1 MTAFAKLREDE
12 ANALLG
18 VRPDKGRVL
27 DVVPWQEVGARECLL
42 EGAERRDF
50 RRPEVITAPPTYLRE
65 YIAVVCAPGQV
76 AVSGNV
82 LLPGTYRHNQYPR
95 LSNRWSRELAPQFAQ
110 GPRAEDVTATLDG
123 TYFWLGSEWRGHF
136 GHVMTDQLPRM
147 WVWSRA
153 KAEHPELKALLS
165 LASAHSE
172 LPRWQVELFG
182 AAGIDE
188 EDLVAITEPM
198 RVERLLAATSMFSMP
213 SYVHPGVTD
222 V

>member
-147 WVWSRA
+147 WAWSRA
-153 KAEHPELKALLS
+153 KVEHRPNALDECDS
-165 LASAHSE
+165 RPVCVADFRLAPSQQR
-172 LPRWQVELFG
+172 LRPRWPDQRRERHRV
-182 AAGIDE
+182 
-188 EDLVAITEPM
+188 VSTREP
-198 RVERLLAATSMFSMP
+198 RR
-213 SYVHPGVTD
+213 
-222 V
+222 